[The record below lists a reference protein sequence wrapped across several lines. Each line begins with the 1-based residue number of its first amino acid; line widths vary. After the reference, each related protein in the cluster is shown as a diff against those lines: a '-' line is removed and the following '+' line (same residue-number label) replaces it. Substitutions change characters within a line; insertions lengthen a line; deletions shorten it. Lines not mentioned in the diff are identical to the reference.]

1 MLIATIF
8 TLGIALGLVIGFI
21 SFTLIYAFL
30 G

>member
-1 MLIATIF
+1 MLIAAVF
-8 TLGIALGLVIGFI
+8 TLGVVVGMIVGFI

>member
-1 MLIATIF
+1 MLIATVF
-8 TLGIALGLVIGFI
+8 TLGMIVGLIVVFI

>member
-1 MLIATIF
+1 MLIATVF
-8 TLGIALGLVIGFI
+8 TLGIALGLVAGFI